1 MVLLVDKETRVEIKT
16 ELIDELLKD
25 YQKPEDIIGENGL
38 LKRFVKA
45 VLERALNAEL
55 THHLGYERHDPAGNN
70 SGNSRNGTSS
80 KTVKGEFGELEL
92 EVPRDRTSTFEPQIL
107 PKHQTRFTGFDDKII
122 SLYARGM
129 TTREIEGHLKEIY
142 GVEVSPA
149 LVSQVTEAVNEE
161 VKRWQSRALE
171 PIYGIVYLD
180 ALYVKMRHEGR
191 VENRAVYVAIG
202 VDLEGHKDVLGLWC
216 SANEGAKFWLSV
228 LTDLKNR
235 GVKDMLIVCVD
246 GLKGF
251 PQAIEAVFPL
261 AQVQLCIVHLV
272 RASLNYV
279 NWKERKQV
287 AADLKPIYRAATAVE
302 AEMNLDQFIATWGH
316 KYKAIGKLWKE
327 NWERVIPFFEF
338 PEEVRKVIYTTNA
351 VEALHRGLRKII
363 KNRGSFPS
371 EEAALKL
378 LYLAL
383 QNISAKWE
391 TVQHFKQALNQF
403 EVLWGDRIR
412 AAQRGAAA

>member
-1 MVLLVDKETRVEIKT
+1 VEIKT

-80 KTVKGEFGELEL
+80 KTLKGEFGELEL
-92 EVPRDRTSTFEPQIL
+92 EIPRDRTSTFEPQIL
-107 PKHQTRFTGFDDKII
+107 PKHQTRFTGFDDKIV

-129 TTREIEGHLKEIY
+129 TTRDIEGHLKEIY

-202 VDLEGHKDVLGLWC
+202 VELEGQKDVLGLWA
-216 SANEGAKFWLSV
+216 SAHEGAKFWLSV

-338 PEEVRKVIYTTNA
+338 PDEVRKVIYTTNA

>member
-1 MVLLVDKETRVEIKT
+1 VEIKT

-80 KTVKGEFGELEL
+80 KTLKGDFGELEL
-92 EVPRDRTSTFEPQIL
+92 EIPRDRTSTFEPQIL
-107 PKHQTRFTGFDDKII
+107 PKHQTRFTGFDDKIV

-129 TTREIEGHLKEIY
+129 TTRDIEGHLKEIY

-202 VDLEGHKDVLGLWC
+202 VDLEGQKDVLGLWA
-216 SANEGAKFWLSV
+216 SAHEGAKFWLSV

-338 PEEVRKVIYTTNA
+338 PDEVRKVIYTTNA